1 MYRAL
6 RNVNRTYPSNNPGL
20 FATQNA
26 SVINNSPPGFRNVLE
41 NPRTID
47 IGNNQLRPGY
57 NLPNN
62 QMISTAEMNSI
73 MRNNDSA
80 GMRRVFGNNISNND
94 YNGLTQLRRADNVP
108 DANMHSRQLRRDA
121 VKNNNPSTRTRT
133 EAGIENSLNQNPNLN
148 NHLQGLKN
156 AGAAVLLGAGAYLV
170 FQYASLIQD
179 IREALRRT
187 GGSYHTTGISG
198 GDELHTCLLM
208 HRTCLKPDLVD
219 SNVIVCQN
227 DPLIADSS
235 ELNRICQGFDYEEE
249 GTVCRASNPNAYEFS
264 PQYVD
269 ISDLSVDQMIHCIE
283 PYDFGDLIADLGL
296 DGLLGENGLFTKS
309 SNKSKSVSDSLLPA
323 ILMIGAI
330 ILIVVIGYFIF
341 RSLGNRQT
349 VRFQPMPMPMPTAVP
364 MTSVP
369 IQVQ

>member
-1 MYRAL
+1 MFRPL
-6 RNVNRTYPSNNPGL
+6 RGVNRTFPNTAAFTN
-20 FATQNA
+20 QNA
-26 SVINNSPPGFRNVLE
+26 LVVSNSPQGFRNVLS
-41 NPRTID
+41 NTRTVD
-47 IGNNQLRPGY
+47 IGNGQLRPGY

-73 MRNNDSA
+73 MRNNDSG
-80 GMRRVFGNNISNND
+80 GMRRIFGNNVSNND
-94 YNGLTQLRRADNVP
+94 YNGLTQMRRADNIP
-108 DANMHSRQLRRDA
+108 DANVHSRQLRRDA

-187 GGSYHTTGISG
+187 GGSYHTTGVDG
-198 GDELHTCLLM
+198 GDELRTCLLR
-208 HRTCLKPDLVD
+208 HRTCVTPEID
-219 SNVIVCQN
+219 NHVIVCQN
-227 DPLIADSS
+227 DPLIADTA
-235 ELNRICQGFDYEEE
+235 ELNRICQDFNYEEE
-249 GTVCRASNPNAYEFS
+249 GTVCRASDPNANEFS

-269 ISDLSVDQMIHCIE
+269 ISELSTDQMIYCIE

-330 ILIVVIGYFIF
+330 ILIVLIGYFIF

-349 VRFQPMPMPMPTAVP
+349 VQFQPMPMPTAVP

-369 IQVQ
+369 IQVK